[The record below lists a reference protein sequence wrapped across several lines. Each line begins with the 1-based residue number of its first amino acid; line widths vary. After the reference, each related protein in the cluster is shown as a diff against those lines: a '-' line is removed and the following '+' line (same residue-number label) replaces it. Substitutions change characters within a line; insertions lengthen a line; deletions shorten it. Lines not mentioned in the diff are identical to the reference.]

1 MISRVRVRSDVTGV
15 AHPDMRA
22 FPAHADHQRAA
33 YRDAARDLHNRG
45 VRGAP
50 VVKVA
55 GRLAQTAV
63 GSSAGLNTL
72 TNVMMNPASQGSQRS
87 ARPKRQEGR

>member
-1 MISRVRVRSDVTGV
+1 MTPRVRVRSDVTGV
-15 AHPDMRA
+15 AHPDMRV
-22 FPAHADHQRAA
+22 FPAHADRRRAA
-33 YRDAARDLHNRG
+33 YRDAARDLHNRE

-50 VVKVA
+50 VIKVA
-55 GRLAQTAV
+55 GRLAHVAV

-87 ARPKRQEGR
+87 VRPKRQEVR